1 LDPVVDLYLNTELTQ
16 QQIADRMGFSRK
28 KVKNILLKNGVPLKA
43 KRKNIG
49 GRKPDPKWESL
60 LLEAVARKGMTLLED
75 VNCPAVFQRVLVA
88 CPHHPEGRQVM
99 VKAIINS
106 KHCCHAG
113 NAQSPEVRVRQA
125 ALLTSMWD
133 DPERKIPLLRS
144 ASGHFGS
151 DRTKLYVCKILT
163 SNKEE
168 VLKFGRSERGPKRFG
183 SSLIET
189 IWEKEFDTSD
199 AKRIEIL
206 AHLKFSEHSADVELN
221 TSGYTECYNLDLPI
235 SDVITFLEQK

>member
-1 LDPVVDLYLNTELTQ
+1 
-16 QQIADRMGFSRK
+16 M
-28 KVKNILLKNGVPLKA
+28 
-43 KRKNIG
+43 
-49 GRKPDPKWESL
+49 
-60 LLEAVARKGMTLLED
+60 
-75 VNCPAVFQRVLVA
+75 
-88 CPHHPEGRQVM
+88 
-99 VKAIINS
+99 S
-106 KHCCHAG
+106 K
-113 NAQSPEVRVRQA
+113 
-125 ALLTSMWD
+125 MWD
-133 DPERKIPLLRS
+133 DPIQKIPLLRS
-144 ASGHFGS
+144 ASGHHGS

-189 IWEKEFDTSD
+189 IWGKEFDASE
-199 AKRIEIL
+199 AKRIETL